1 MTKKEKLKY
10 GCFVTLVLGLWV
22 SVIGVSLWT
31 LDMVRQSIKIVPD
44 SP

>member
-1 MTKKEKLKY
+1 MHMISALFFHKVY
-10 GCFVTLVLGLWV
+10 GLWV

-31 LDMVRQSIKIVPD
+31 LDMVRQSIKIVSD